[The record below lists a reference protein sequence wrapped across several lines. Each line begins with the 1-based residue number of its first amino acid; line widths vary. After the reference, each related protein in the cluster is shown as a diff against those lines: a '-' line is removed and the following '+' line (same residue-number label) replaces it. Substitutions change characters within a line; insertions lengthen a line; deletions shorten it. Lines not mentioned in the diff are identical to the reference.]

1 MPPVVR
7 RAPLLERIN
16 SLINPVDFI
25 IWLLEECHDEALDES
40 LREWTVPIALSMNLL
55 AMVSRA
61 YSQREMSSDLFD
73 DTEAPGMGRRLSW
86 LVSRATCDVSR
97 SP

>member
-7 RAPLLERIN
+7 RAPLLERI
-16 SLINPVDFI
+16 SSFINPVDFM